1 MTLSVSELNTQ
12 IKALVESNF
21 LQVSIRGEISNLTIH
36 SSGHIYFSLKDK
48 DSQIRCVLFKGSAR
62 NVKFKLENGLKVIA
76 YGSLSLY
83 IPRGEYQIQ
92 CVNLSIEGLGEL
104 ILAYEQL
111 KARLKEKGYFDKATP
126 LPKFPRKI
134 AILTSLSGAAV
145 HDMLKI
151 ASKRWNLSQI
161 FLLDTL
167 VQGESAPES
176 IARNIAYIDSFFNT
190 KNAFDVIIIG
200 RGGGSIE
207 DLWAFNTECVAEA
220 IFNARTPIISAVG
233 HESDVVISD
242 FVADMRAPTP
252 SGAME
257 LLLPDKQE
265 WLLRIDEMLDSLHAS
280 FLRTLRQKDSSLQ
293 NMQALLYAQSFESK
307 NTLQNENLK
316 NLKTM
321 LDSQINALLQEKS
334 HVLESL
340 QAQLQAQIP
349 KIHTQKL
356 ALLQSL
362 QYALDSKN
370 PHNLIT
376 QGFVQLRKDGK
387 NTTLNALKSGDV
399 INLED
404 ALDSKSAQILP

>member
-12 IKALVESNF
+12 IKTLIESNF
-21 LQVSIRGEISNLTIH
+21 LQVSIRGEMSNLTIH
-36 SSGHIYFSLKDK
+36 SSGHVYFSLKDK
-48 DSQIRCVLFKGSAR
+48 DSQIRCVLFRSNAR

-76 YGSLSLY
+76 HGSLSLY
-83 IPRGEYQIQ
+83 VPRGEYQIQ
-92 CVNLSIEGLGEL
+92 CANLSIEGLGEL

-111 KARLKEKGYFDKATP
+111 KTRLKEKGYFDKATP
-126 LPKFPRKI
+126 LPRFPRKI

-151 ASKRWNLSQI
+151 ASKRWNLCQI
-161 FLLDTL
+161 SLLDTL

-176 IARNIAYIDSFFNT
+176 IACNIAYIDSFFGT
-190 KNAFDVIIIG
+190 KNAFDVMIIG

-220 IFNARTPIISAVG
+220 IFNARTPLISAVG

-265 WLLRIDEMLDSLHAS
+265 WLLRLDEMLETLRSS
-280 FLRTLRQKDSSLQ
+280 FLQTLRQKDSSLQ
-293 NMQALLYAQSFESK
+293 NLKALLHTQSFESK
-307 NTLQNENLK
+307 NALQHENLK
-316 NLKTM
+316 NLKIM
-321 LDSQINALLQEKS
+321 LNSQINALLQKKS
-334 HVLESL
+334 HDLESVTTEL
-340 QAQLQAQIP
+340 KTQIP
-349 KIHTQKL
+349 KIHAQKL

-370 PHNLIT
+370 PQNLIA

-387 NTTLNALKSGDV
+387 NIALGALKGGDV
-399 INLED
+399 ISLED
-404 ALDSKSAQILP
+404 ASNSKSAQILP